1 VAAYQAAVEEKE
13 RENVGLRAE
22 LARVEEE
29 LENTKTYYMLRI
41 GIMEREIQNEKNKA
55 EEMLEDLYEKQQDI

>member
-1 VAAYQAAVEEKE
+1 MAAYQAAVEEKE